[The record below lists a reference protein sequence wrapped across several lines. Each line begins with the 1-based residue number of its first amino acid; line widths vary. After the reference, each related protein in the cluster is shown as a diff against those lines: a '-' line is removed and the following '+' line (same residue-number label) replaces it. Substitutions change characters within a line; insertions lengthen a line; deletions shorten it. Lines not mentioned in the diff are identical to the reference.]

1 MMLLRANVLTL
12 GFSGIRR
19 DVIEL
24 LCEMLNR
31 RVHPVVPEKGS
42 VGASGDLA
50 PLAHLALSVIGE
62 GEVFFEGQRM
72 ASAEALQRAKL
83 KPLELEAKEGLALL
97 NGTQAMHAVGG
108 LALLRAQRLARV
120 ADVSGAMSLE
130 ALKGTPVAF
139 DLRLQDARPHPG
151 QKAVAEHLL
160 SLMEDSE
167 IRQSHLTDDP
177 RVQDAYSLR
186 CMPQVHGAV
195 RGALA
200 HCEDIL
206 LIESA
211 SATDNPL
218 VFAETGDVISGG
230 NFHGA
235 PLAFAFDYAAIAM
248 TDLMSM
254 SERRT
259 DRLTNPDKS
268 EGLPAF
274 LARRPGV
281 ESGFMIAHVAA
292 ASLVNEARVLAHPA
306 SIDNIT
312 TSGGKED
319 HVSMGMTSA
328 LKLRSIVDLAENL
341 LAIELL
347 AAAEGLEHRR
357 PLKAGRGVERAFA
370 AVRKIAP
377 PLTHDR
383 PLSGDIAR
391 VAEAIR
397 RGDFDREERTD
408 MSGKRIIHAPRGS
421 ERTCKGWH
429 QEAAMRMLMN
439 NLDPDV
445 AENPDQLVVYGGT
458 GRAARSWEAFDAIV
472 GSLRE
477 LENDETLLVQSGKPV
492 GKFRTHDEAPRVLI
506 ANSNLVGQW
515 NNYAEFN
522 RLERMGL
529 TMYGQMTA
537 GSWIYIGSQGIV
549 QGTFETFAA
558 AGRKHFGGSLDGKFV
573 LTGGLGGMG
582 GAQPLAATMNG
593 AVFLGVEVDP
603 ARIEKRLKSGYC
615 DKIAWSLDEALKL
628 IDQARKDRKS
638 LSVGLVGNCADV
650 LPEIVKRGV
659 VPDVLTDQTS
669 AHDALNGYVPH
680 GMSLEDA
687 LALRRKNPDE
697 YIERAMHSMAVHVEA
712 MLALQKKGAITFDY
726 GNNIRAQAQKAGV
739 KNAFDIPGFR
749 S

>member
-1 MMLLRANVLTL
+1 VELNGQALTLEQIAAVAIGGEHVTISPAASPRITASRKLIEQIVARDAVVYGVNTGFGKLSDVRVPRDELRQLQLNLVRSHACGIGPPLSEPEARAMMLLRANVLTL
-12 GFSGIRR
+12 GFSGIRWE
-19 DVIEL
+19 VIEL

-50 PLAHLALSVIGE
+50 PLAHLALTVIGE
-62 GEVFFEGQRM
+62 GEALSEGQRLP
-72 ASAEALQRAKL
+72 SAEALERAHL
-83 KPLELEAKEGLALL
+83 KPLQLEAKEGLALL

-108 LALLRAQRLARV
+108 LALLRAKRLARV

-130 ALKGTPVAF
+130 ALKGTPAAF
-139 DLRLQDARPHPG
+139 DPRLQEARPHPG

-186 CMPQVHGAV
+186 CIPQVHGAM

-218 VFAETGDVISGG
+218 VFADSGDVISGG

-235 PLAFAFDYAAIAM
+235 PLALAFDYAAIAM
-248 TDLMSM
+248 ADLMSM

-259 DRLTNPDKS
+259 DRLVNPDKS

-274 LARRPGV
+274 LARQPGV

-306 SIDNIT
+306 SVDNIT

-319 HVSMGMTSA
+319 HVSMGMTGA

-370 AVRKIAP
+370 AVRNVAP

-397 RGDFDREERTD
+397 RGD
-408 MSGKRIIHAPRGS
+408 
-421 ERTCKGWH
+421 
-429 QEAAMRMLMN
+429 
-439 NLDPDV
+439 LD
-445 AENPDQLVVYGGT
+445 
-458 GRAARSWEAFDAIV
+458 
-472 GSLRE
+472 
-477 LENDETLLVQSGKPV
+477 
-492 GKFRTHDEAPRVLI
+492 
-506 ANSNLVGQW
+506 
-515 NNYAEFN
+515 
-522 RLERMGL
+522 
-529 TMYGQMTA
+529 
-537 GSWIYIGSQGIV
+537 
-549 QGTFETFAA
+549 
-558 AGRKHFGGSLDGKFV
+558 
-573 LTGGLGGMG
+573 
-582 GAQPLAATMNG
+582 
-593 AVFLGVEVDP
+593 
-603 ARIEKRLKSGYC
+603 
-615 DKIAWSLDEALKL
+615 
-628 IDQARKDRKS
+628 
-638 LSVGLVGNCADV
+638 
-650 LPEIVKRGV
+650 
-659 VPDVLTDQTS
+659 
-669 AHDALNGYVPH
+669 
-680 GMSLEDA
+680 
-687 LALRRKNPDE
+687 
-697 YIERAMHSMAVHVEA
+697 
-712 MLALQKKGAITFDY
+712 
-726 GNNIRAQAQKAGV
+726 
-739 KNAFDIPGFR
+739 
-749 S
+749 